1 MLTPRQ
7 AQMAFIPLMVTAM
20 SGIISLTMTL
30 LHHGF
35 ASGLVAVWLYNWA
48 VAFVIA
54 LPTAWVVVPSVR
66 ALLARLSRSAAATGR
81 QLGDM
86 G

>member
-7 AQMAFIPLMVTAM
+7 AQLAFVPLMVTAM

-35 ASGLVAVWLYNWA
+35 APGLTAAWLYNWA

-54 LPTAWVVVPSVR
+54 LPTAWVVVPGVR
-66 ALLARLSRSAAATGR
+66 TLLARLTRPPAATGR